1 MGLDARSRERLEQL
15 GRQLP
20 QPLPQPEPG
29 APTPKASS
37 ERAGRSHR
45 LETETDP
52 QALFRE
58 LMQAS
63 PDGTVPPHLLQRLR
77 ELEHTPP
84 VSDHPSS
91 YPSTSSAKGAVTAK
105 VSMTAKASVSAK
117 GGKTRMVQGR
127 EQDPLYVS
135 FEQMLLEDESL

>member
-1 MGLDARSRERLEQL
+1 MGLDARSRQRLEQL

-20 QPLPQPEPG
+20 KPLPQPETG
-29 APTPKASS
+29 APRPKPSAD
-37 ERAGRSHR
+37 RGGRSHR

-52 QALFRE
+52 QVLFHE

-63 PDGTVPPHLLQRLR
+63 PDGNVPPHLLQRLR
-77 ELEHTPP
+77 ELEHTAPAIGQ
-84 VSDHPSS
+84 PS
-91 YPSTSSAKGAVTAK
+91 PSTPSTMPSTKP
-105 VSMTAKASVSAK
+105 SVSAK
-117 GGKTRMVQGR
+117 AGMARTAPGR

>member
-15 GRQLP
+15 GRRLP
-20 QPLPQPEPG
+20 QPLPQPDTGVPG
-29 APTPKASS
+29 SKPEARLGGK
-37 ERAGRSHR
+37 RHR

-63 PDGTVPPHLLQRLR
+63 PDGNVPPHLLQRLR
-77 ELEHTPP
+77 ELEHTAPAIGQ
-84 VSDHPSS
+84 PS
-91 YPSTSSAKGAVTAK
+91 PSTPSTMPSTKP
-105 VSMTAKASVSAK
+105 SVSAK
-117 GGKTRMVQGR
+117 AGMARTAPGR

>member
-15 GRQLP
+15 GRRLP
-20 QPLPQPEPG
+20 QPLPQPDG
-29 APTPKASS
+29 AADTAPTSGGHKGP
-37 ERAGRSHR
+37 RHR

-52 QALFRE
+52 QELFRE

-63 PDGTVPPHLLQRLR
+63 PDGQVPAHLLQRLR
-77 ELEHTPP
+77 DLEQRSSTITLPAASAAATTAGP
-84 VSDHPSS
+84 VSKRRLRP
-91 YPSTSSAKGAVTAK
+91 
-105 VSMTAKASVSAK
+105 
-117 GGKTRMVQGR
+117 GG

>member
-20 QPLPQPEPG
+20 QPLPQPEAG
-29 APTPKASS
+29 ATTPKPS
-37 ERAGRSHR
+37 AGRGVRSHR

-63 PDGTVPPHLLQRLR
+63 PDGHVPPHLLQRLR
-77 ELEHTPP
+77 ELEHTLPA
-84 VSDHPSS
+84 SGQPSAS
-91 YPSTSSAKGAVTAK
+91 TPSTKP
-105 VSMTAKASVSAK
+105 SVSAK
-117 GGKTRMVQGR
+117 PGMARMAQGR

>member
-1 MGLDARSRERLEQL
+1 MAFDARSRERLEQL

-20 QPLPQPEPG
+20 QPLPRPDAG
-29 APTPKASS
+29 SAPATPPTGQS
-37 ERAGRSHR
+37 GRSHR

-77 ELEHTPP
+77 ELEQQKPPPNGQTPFTGP
-84 VSDHPSS
+84 A
-91 YPSTSSAKGAVTAK
+91 SASGSKR
-105 VSMTAKASVSAK
+105 VSAPSA
-117 GGKTRMVQGR
+117 RDRGR
-127 EQDPLYVS
+127 TGQDQDPLYVS
-135 FEQMLLEDESL
+135 FEQMLLEDENL

>member
-1 MGLDARSRERLEQL
+1 VAFDARSRERLEQL

-20 QPLPQPEPG
+20 QPLPQPAAAS
-29 APTPKASS
+29 APASS
-37 ERAGRSHR
+37 SKGQSGKTHR

-77 ELEHTPP
+77 ELEQQKPP
-84 VSDHPSS
+84 LHGQMSLPS
-91 YPSTSSAKGAVTAK
+91 PASASAAGSAAK
-105 VSMTAKASVSAK
+105 RVSAPSA
-117 GGKTRMVQGR
+117 RDR
-127 EQDPLYVS
+127 ARPSHEQDPLYVS
-135 FEQMLLEDESL
+135 FEQMLLEDENL

>member
-1 MGLDARSRERLEQL
+1 MGLDARSRQRLEQL

-20 QPLPQPEPG
+20 QPLPQPE
-29 APTPKASS
+29 AEATSPKPSAG
-37 ERAGRSHR
+37 RGGRSHR
-45 LETETDP
+45 LETEMDP

-77 ELEHTPP
+77 ELEHTAP
-84 VSDHPSS
+84 VIGQPS
-91 YPSTSSAKGAVTAK
+91 PSTPSTKP
-105 VSMTAKASVSAK
+105 SVSAK
-117 GGKTRMVQGR
+117 AGMARMVQGR

>member
-1 MGLDARSRERLEQL
+1 MAFDARSRERLEQL

-20 QPLPQPEPG
+20 QPLPQPDAG
-29 APTPKASS
+29 STRAGSS
-37 ERAGRSHR
+37 KGQGGRSHR

-77 ELEHTPP
+77 DVEQQKPP
-84 VSDHPSS
+84 LNGQGPFATTASASAPASS
-91 YPSTSSAKGAVTAK
+91 KTAPKRLSSPSTRDRARPS
-105 VSMTAKASVSAK
+105 
-117 GGKTRMVQGR
+117 RD
-127 EQDPLYVS
+127 QDPLYVS
-135 FEQMLLEDESL
+135 FEQMLLEDENL

>member
-15 GRQLP
+15 SRQLP

-29 APTPKASS
+29 APPPKASS
-37 ERAGRSHR
+37 GRAGRSHR

-77 ELEHTPP
+77 ELEHSAP
-84 VSDHPSS
+84 VISQPTTS
-91 YPSTSSAKGAVTAK
+91 PSTPSAKP
-105 VSMTAKASVSAK
+105 SVSAK
-117 GGKTRMVQGR
+117 RGMARMVQGR
-127 EQDPLYVS
+127 DQDPLYVS

>member
-1 MGLDARSRERLEQL
+1 VAFDARSRERLEQL

-20 QPLPQPEPG
+20 QPLPQPDAG
-29 APTPKASS
+29 STRAGSS
-37 ERAGRSHR
+37 KGQGGRSHR

-77 ELEHTPP
+77 DVEQQKPP
-84 VSDHPSS
+84 LNGQGPFATTASASAPASSKTAPKRVSS
-91 YPSTSSAKGAVTAK
+91 PSTRDRA
-105 VSMTAKASVSAK
+105 
-117 GGKTRMVQGR
+117 RPNR
-127 EQDPLYVS
+127 DQDPLYVS
-135 FEQMLLEDESL
+135 FEQMLLEDENL

>member
-1 MGLDARSRERLEQL
+1 MGLDARSRARLEQL

-20 QPLPQPEPG
+20 QPLPQPEAAATSTRPSAG
-29 APTPKASS
+29 
-37 ERAGRSHR
+37 RIGRSHR

-77 ELEHTPP
+77 ELEHTAPP
-84 VSDHPSS
+84 PTGA
-91 YPSTSSAKGAVTAK
+91 PASAKARLARVE
-105 VSMTAKASVSAK
+105 
-117 GGKTRMVQGR
+117 QGR
-127 EQDPLYVS
+127 DQGRDHDPLYVS